1 MFHALLVC
9 CALVGQDGPTT
20 VSHPADLATYASADA
35 KAGENADAH
44 VQLALWCEAHGLSA
58 ERVKHL
64 AAAVIKDPAH
74 ALARGLMGL
83 VAYRGKWGN
92 PDEIAKQIQDDPAHE
107 ELVSDYRHRR
117 RLTALKP
124 DDQMR
129 LAAWCERNGLKE
141 EAFAHYST
149 VVRLDPSREWA
160 WKHLGFKKRG
170 GRWLKAEDF
179 VAEQREAGEQKR
191 ADKRWR
197 YFFERLATLLESDD
211 PGKHARADR
220 LIAMVSD
227 SRAVPMI
234 WAQFVRVTTAREL
247 VAVRMLGQ
255 IEGPSSA
262 TGLAAM
268 AVFSPRPEVRAE
280 ATQALSRSDPRD
292 IVEQLIDVLRKPFT
306 AQVRPSNGPGSPSEL
321 FVAGERFNIQRF
333 YQSQSVVPAVWG
345 GRLFAPPPS
354 FDPFSTRN
362 VPTAALGSPAQIA
375 NRDLSSRP
383 DPGMFYLTQRSL
395 EAQPVLGRMLA
406 RDVQL
411 VEATNAGIHDLNGR
425 ALDVLTRVTGQ
436 SLGEDPGRW
445 KAWWADQL
453 GYSYQPSEPEE
464 KPTYTSFVSEP
475 PPLPPS
481 AMRHHSCFGA
491 GTQVRTLEG
500 PRAIESIQV
509 GDRVLSQNAQTG
521 LLGFQPVVAVYHNK
535 PAPTL
540 KLAIGGDSIVV
551 TGIHRFWKA
560 GKGWTM
566 ARELKVGD
574 RLRAV
579 GGVVEV
585 QSTEASQVQPVFNLE
600 VAQNRDYFVGM
611 KQMLVHDY
619 SLVQPV
625 PEPFD
630 REPELAVISGT
641 SK

>member
-1 MFHALLVC
+1 MLYALLVC

-20 VSHPADLATYASADA
+20 VSHSADLATYESANA
-35 KAGENADAH
+35 KAGENADTH
-44 VQLALWCEAHGLSA
+44 VQLALWCEAHGLLA
-58 ERVKHL
+58 QRVKHL
-64 AAAVIKDPAH
+64 AAAVMSDPSH

-83 VAYRGKWGN
+83 VVYRGKWGN
-92 PDEIAKQIQDDPAHE
+92 PDEIGKQIQDDPARE
-107 ELVSDYRHRR
+107 KLLSDYRGR
-117 RLTALKP
+117 RLMTPQKP
-124 DDQMR
+124 ADQLR

-141 EAFAHYST
+141 EAIAHYSE
-149 VVRLDPSREWA
+149 VIRLDPSRESV
-160 WKHLGFKKRG
+160 WKHLGYKKRG
-170 GRWLKAEDF
+170 DRWLKPEDF
-179 VAEQREAGEQKR
+179 AVEQREAGEQKR

-197 YFFERLATLLESDD
+197 YFFEKLANLLESDD
-211 PGKHARADR
+211 PGKHARAER

-234 WAQFVRVTTAREL
+234 WAQFVRVTAAREL

-262 TGLAAM
+262 TGLAAI
-268 AVFSPRPEVRAE
+268 AIFSPRPQVRAE
-280 ATQALSRSDPRD
+280 ATESLSRCDPRD
-292 IVEQLIDVLRKPFT
+292 VVEQLIDVLRKPFT
-306 AQVRPSNGPGSPSEL
+306 FQVRPGGGPGSPNEL
-321 FVAGERFNIQRF
+321 FIAGERFNIQRF
-333 YQSQSVVPAVWG
+333 YQSQTVVPAVWG

-362 VPTAALGSPAQIA
+362 LPMATLGTPAQIT
-375 NRDLSSRP
+375 NVDLNARP
-383 DPGMFYLTQRSL
+383 DLGMLYQMRRSR
-395 EAQPVLGRMLA
+395 ESEQGLGRMLA
-406 RDVQL
+406 RDIQRVQ
-411 VEATNAGIHDLNGR
+411 ATNAGIHDLNGR
-425 ALDVLTRVTGQ
+425 VLDVLGRVTGQ
-436 SLGEDPGRW
+436 NLGEDPGRW

-475 PPLPPS
+475 PPAATS
-481 AMRHHSCFGA
+481 MRHHSCFGA

-509 GDRVLSQNAQTG
+509 GDRILSQNARTG
-521 LLGFQPVVAVYHNK
+521 LLGFEPVLAVYHNK

-540 KLAIGGDSIVV
+540 RLTISGDAIVV

-560 GKGWTM
+560 GKGWAM

-585 QSTEASQVQPVFNLE
+585 QSIEASNVQPVFNLE
-600 VAQNRDYFVGM
+600 VAENRDYFVGM

-625 PEPFD
+625 LEPFD
-630 REPELAVISGT
+630 REPDLAVISGAA
-641 SK
+641 K